1 MSVSLIYVPSREI
14 VRYVSEH
21 PVDWMDGQRHLA
33 NRPGCL
39 ADQAG
44 MTPVPA
50 VQMFLECYH
59 AKQQLF
65 SQTEYQE
72 FCFSNSTWSSW
83 LAAKPP
89 QQVEAVG
96 VKLRRNFYPAMVD
109 ALHVWSLLVE
119 TGAFDYCALDSA
131 KDAIGKTDL
140 TVTYGGKVMRIAL
153 SAESRA
159 ATYANDYKQSY
170 RGGPP
175 AQTHVIR
182 LSLDRPKS
190 PGNKR
195 WYRLD
200 DFGDVMAKA
209 RPLQAK
215 PPYMPHLNR
224 PPIPDLQI

>member
-21 PVDWMDGQRHLA
+21 PIDWLDEQRHLA

-59 AKQQLF
+59 KKQNLF
-65 SQTEYQE
+65 SQKEYQS
-72 FCFSNSTWSSW
+72 FCFSSKVWAAW
-83 LAAKPP
+83 LVAKPP

-109 ALHVWSLLVE
+109 ALHVWALLVE

-131 KDAIGKTDL
+131 KDAISKTDL
-140 TVTYGGKVMRIAL
+140 TVSSGGQIMRIAL
-153 SAESRA
+153 SAESSA
-159 ATYANDYKQSY
+159 STYANGYKQSY

-175 AQTHVIR
+175 AQSHVIR
-182 LSLDRPKS
+182 LSMAYPKS

-195 WYRLD
+195 WYRRE
-200 DFGDVMAKA
+200 DFGEVIATA
-209 RPLQAK
+209 RGSRSLSVGNATLA
-215 PPYMPHLNR
+215 PPTR
-224 PPIPDLQI
+224 